1 MAKGVIE
8 LMTVRG
14 GTYPGLSEGA
24 INAVM
29 CTFVKERQREIRY
42 THRREGAVKTQAET
56 RLRSSQ
62 AKECGQPPRGGQ
74 ERILP

>member
-1 MAKGVIE
+1 MIE
-8 LMTVRG
+8 LRIVRG

-29 CTFVKERQREIRY
+29 CTFVKERHKEIRY
-42 THRREGAVKTQAET
+42 THRREGAVKTQAKT
-56 RLRSSQ
+56 RVRWSQ

-74 ERILP
+74 ERILL